1 MTRKILRHVP
11 WFGLFLAAVTL
22 GFETETH
29 FDEALFYTLQSHLA
43 LDWESLEYLEV
54 YRVVVSPFLQTSPG
68 FSPTIFGLTTI
79 VVPLFELRA
88 RTWRTIVTF
97 FAGDWL
103 STLPILFLLKAA
115 GTLGNETA
123 ARLASE
129 PDSGS
134 SSGGFA
140 CMGALALALPSRLR
154 IPALAGLAGFFA
166 IRIAFWH
173 RMFDFQHGLATLVGM
188 AVWLAWERRLRR
200 VRKQTAAA

>member
-1 MTRKILRHVP
+1 MP

-22 GFETETH
+22 GLETATH
-29 FDEALFYTLQSHLA
+29 FDKALFYSLQTHLA
-43 LDWESLEYLEV
+43 LDWESLEHFEL

-68 FSPTIFGLTTI
+68 FSPTIFGLTVIT
-79 VVPLFELRA
+79 VPLFELRA

-103 STLPILFLLKAA
+103 STLPILFFLKAA
-115 GTLGNETA
+115 GAFGNETA

-140 CMGALALALPSRLR
+140 CMGALALALPMRLR

-188 AVWLAWERRLRR
+188 AVWLVWERRARR
-200 VRKQTAAA
+200 ARRATSET